1 MSGYLLDT
9 NAVIYFFNGEEKVA
23 QLVES
28 ARGKIFISFITQIE
42 VLCFEIKDGH
52 LKNKIEEFLREIDVI
67 TIDDEIIA
75 QAIEYRKRTGMKI
88 PDSVIC
94 ATAKVKGLSLVT
106 ADKSLSKKLK
116 GIKIISPIDR

>member
-9 NAVIYFFNGEEKVA
+9 NAVIYFFNGEKKVA
-23 QLVES
+23 QLAES
-28 ARGKIFISFITQIE
+28 AKGRIFISFITQIE

-52 LKNKIEEFLREIDVI
+52 LKKKIEEFMREIEVI
-67 TIDDEIIA
+67 TIDDEIIT
-75 QAIEYRKRTGMKI
+75 QTIEYRKRTGMRI

-106 ADKSLSKKLK
+106 ADKSIRKKLK
-116 GIKIISPIDR
+116 GIKIISPIGM